1 MNKVLLIDDEILS
14 IEYLKSLSAW
24 EKFGC
29 KITGYALTVT
39 KALELFKREKP
50 EIVFVDIRMPK
61 MDGLELSRKSMKI
74 SLRRC

>member
-50 EIVFVDIRMPK
+50 EIV
-61 MDGLELSRKSMKI
+61 LLI
-74 SLRRC
+74 SECPRWMGWS